1 MARFI
6 PKRGRDGAVESV
18 AKDETNQQTRQTAT
32 RYKAVSLYPYQLPPQ
47 KNWAVINKMTR
58 LVLLLL
64 AGARYYHPHYNITA
78 HAATIVSST
87 EEWCLKRGFDPTNL
101 SCDTCA
107 LIDDSITL
115 QRLQKETND
124 AIIQRRQKEGGETTS
139 SSRGSIEEEIID
151 ISSECRTCCKSYKV
165 NPILRP
171 GESLRGK
178 YRYALL
184 TYNENSIGQYSEIQD
199 FIQRD
204 VNDIVSFKGESRFKA
219 IPTSSSDGHHRGEL
233 DNMMMMY
240 GGLFGGGGGPP
251 KLLLFEKQKKGGWS
265 SEDEDE
271 AEEVINLRGWKREDV
286 KDMLMTLLPN
296 A

>member
-1 MARFI
+1 M
-6 PKRGRDGAVESV
+6 
-18 AKDETNQQTRQTAT
+18 ETVFYLLTHRVI
-32 RYKAVSLYPYQLPPQ
+32 K
-47 KNWAVINKMTR
+47 VINKLSDMAR
-58 LVLLLL
+58 LLLLLL
-64 AGARYYHPHYNITA
+64 AGARYYYPHYTTA
-78 HAATIVSST
+78 HAAAIVS

-124 AIIQRRQKEGGETTS
+124 AVIQQRQKEGGETTTS
-139 SSRGSIEEEIID
+139 SSSIEEEIID
-151 ISSECRTCCKSYKV
+151 ISSDCRTCCKSYKV

-184 TYNENSIGQYSEIQD
+184 TYNEHSLGQQYSEIQD
-199 FIQRD
+199 FINRD

-233 DNMMMMY
+233 DNNMMMMY

-251 KLLLFEKQKKGGWS
+251 KLLLFGKQKKGGWS

>member
-1 MARFI
+1 VSYQTI
-6 PKRGRDGAVESV
+6 
-18 AKDETNQQTRQTAT
+18 NQQFGREAVKSHSDQRHGWPAGDSPKNGVSEGGDKQTF
-32 RYKAVSLYPYQLPPQ
+32 
-47 KNWAVINKMTR
+47 KMVR
-58 LVLLLL
+58 LLLLLL
-64 AGARYYHPHYNITA
+64 AGARYYAA
-78 HAATIVSST
+78 HAAAIVYS

-107 LIDDSITL
+107 LIDESTTL

-124 AIIQRRQKEGGETTS
+124 AVIQRRRQKEGGETS
-139 SSRGSIEEEIID
+139 NHEEIID
-151 ISSECRTCCKSYKV
+151 VSAECRTCCKSYKV

-178 YRYALL
+178 YRYALV
-184 TYNENSIGQYSEIQD
+184 TYNEHSIEQYSEIQD
-199 FIQRD
+199 FIKRD

-219 IPTSSSDGHHRGEL
+219 IPTSSSGGHHRGEL
-233 DNMMMMY
+233 DINMMMMY
-240 GGLFGGGGGPP
+240 GGGGLFGGGGPP
-251 KLLLFEKQKKGGWS
+251 KLLLFGKQKKGGWS
-265 SEDEDE
+265 PEDEDE

>member
-1 MARFI
+1 
-6 PKRGRDGAVESV
+6 
-18 AKDETNQQTRQTAT
+18 
-32 RYKAVSLYPYQLPPQ
+32 
-47 KNWAVINKMTR
+47 VINKLSDMAR
-58 LVLLLL
+58 LLLLLL
-64 AGARYYHPHYNITA
+64 AGARYYHPHYTTA
-78 HAATIVSST
+78 HAAAIVST

-107 LIDDSITL
+107 LIDESTTL

-124 AIIQRRQKEGGETTS
+124 AVIQQRRQKEVGETTTS
-139 SSRGSIEEEIID
+139 SSSIEEEIID
-151 ISSECRTCCKSYKV
+151 VSAECRTCCKSYKV

-184 TYNENSIGQYSEIQD
+184 TYNEHSLGQYSEIQD
-199 FIQRD
+199 FIIRD

-219 IPTSSSDGHHRGEL
+219 IPTSSSSDGQHRGEL

-240 GGLFGGGGGPP
+240 GGGLFGGGGGP
-251 KLLLFEKQKKGGWS
+251 KLLLFGKQKKGGWS